1 MKKLRQC
8 LGTVGL
14 VLACMGCMGGAQA
27 IPLSTLLDGGSIT
40 AGDKLFSEWSFAYA
54 SSDANRV
61 FNPTNIE
68 VTALNDGGDN
78 PGPGLQFNI
87 LSGELTVT
95 GDGIYAYADLTL
107 AFHVDV
113 LDPLRRIKDNS
124 LQLIAGSLTTTRD
137 ADNGSYIQ
145 EFVGTTP
152 GGTDLVN
159 FKDVELSW
167 DGSNLINKPIDTAAF
182 APQNAVWVTKNI
194 LVWATGAEETAALE
208 SFSQRFSQEV
218 PEPGTL
224 ALVGIAG
231 LIALVLRPRISR
243 RL

>member
-1 MKKLRQC
+1 MKQLRQF

-14 VLACMGCMGGAQA
+14 VLACMSGAQA
-27 IPLSTLLDGGSIT
+27 IPLSTLLGGASIT
-40 AGDKLFSEWSFAYA
+40 AGDKLFSKWSFAYK

-61 FNPTNIE
+61 FNPANIG

-78 PGPGLQFNI
+78 PGPGLQFDVLN
-87 LSGELTVT
+87 GELSVT
-95 GDGIYAYADLTL
+95 GNGIYAYVDLL
-107 AFHVDV
+107 LGFHVDV
-113 LDPLRRIKDNS
+113 LDPSRRIKDNT
-124 LQLIAGSLTTTRD
+124 LQLIAASLTNTRD

-159 FKDVELSW
+159 FKEVEFSQL
-167 DGSNLINKPIDTAAF
+167 GSNQTLKPTDIAAF
-182 APQNAVWVTKNI
+182 VPQDRVWVTKNI
-194 LVWATGAEETAALE
+194 LVWATGIDETAALG

-231 LIALVLRPRISR
+231 LVAFLLRPRIG
-243 RL
+243 